1 MKNVAF
7 VLVAILG
14 LTACTMSPEDRAV
27 AFLDAVGNQDF
38 EEAKKH
44 CTQQT
49 GALLDAL
56 VAMAPDEVKS
66 IEKKEYTIVSSVE
79 TGETAEVTYM
89 EEGATE
95 SAVLPMKKV
104 DGEWLVDISKDK
116 EDTGGGEEEVGIE
129 EEVPTEDI
137 TETEAVATEEV
148 VE

>member
-1 MKNVAF
+1 
-7 VLVAILG
+7 
-14 LTACTMSPEDRAV
+14 
-27 AFLDAVGNQDF
+27 
-38 EEAKKH
+38 
-44 CTQQT
+44 
-49 GALLDAL
+49 
-56 VAMAPDEVKS
+56 MAPDQVKS

>member
-49 GALLDAL
+49 GASLDVLAAL
-56 VAMAPDEVKS
+56 AAENGQPIV
-66 IEKKEYTIVSSVE
+66 KKEYTIVSSVE

-95 SAVLPMKKV
+95 STVLPMKKV
-104 DGEWLVDISKDK
+104 DGEWLVDLNKDK
-116 EDTGGGEEEVGIE
+116 EDTGGSEEEVGIE

-137 TETEAVATEEV
+137 TETEAVATEEI